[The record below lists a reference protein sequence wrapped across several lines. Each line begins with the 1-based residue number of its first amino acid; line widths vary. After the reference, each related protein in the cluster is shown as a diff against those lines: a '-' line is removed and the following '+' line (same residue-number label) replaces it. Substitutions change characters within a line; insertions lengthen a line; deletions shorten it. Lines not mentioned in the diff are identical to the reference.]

1 MFQRLT
7 FAFKKYFRITIEM
20 KNPQH
25 AVFFARLNNP
35 FWQGGT
41 VFTFV
46 AFAMLV
52 LKGLEVSK
60 NMDFSPHSFWVVC
73 GTGMLVYAL
82 FSSILSLGVE
92 GDMNAY
98 WTRSTASYVLLMVLG
113 GCLAW
118 LFSGLMIDEAASFK
132 WIFMVVT
139 FGYLLFLSLMRFM
152 RKVVILAQQE
162 DNKWMGRRK

>member
-1 MFQRLT
+1 MENQ
-7 FAFKKYFRITIEM
+7 
-20 KNPQH
+20 KN
-25 AVFFARLNNP
+25 ATFFARLYSP

-46 AFAMLV
+46 ALGMLV
-52 LKGLEVSK
+52 IKGLEVSK
-60 NMDFSPHSFWVVC
+60 NIDFSPHAFWVVC

-82 FSSILSLGVE
+82 FSSILSLAVE
-92 GDMNAY
+92 TDMNQY
-98 WTRSTASYVLLMVLG
+98 WSRSTGVYALLMILG

-118 LFSGLMIDEAASFK
+118 LFSGLMLSEAASFK

-152 RKVVILAQQE
+152 RKVVSLAQQE
-162 DNKWMGRRK
+162 DNRWMNRRK

>member
-1 MFQRLT
+1 
-7 FAFKKYFRITIEM
+7 M
-20 KNPQH
+20 KNQEN
-25 AVFFARLNNP
+25 ALFFERLYNP
-35 FWQGGT
+35 FWQGGIAL
-41 VFTFV
+41 TFV
-46 AFAMLV
+46 SLGMLV

-73 GTGMLVYAL
+73 GTGMLVYGL
-82 FSSILSLGVE
+82 FSSILSLAFE
-92 GDMNAY
+92 GDMNKY
-98 WTRSTASYVLLMVLG
+98 WSRSTGVYALLMGLG

-118 LFSGLMIDEAASFK
+118 LFSGLMLSEAASFK

-152 RKVVILAQQE
+152 RKVVFLAQQE